1 MTRKIL
7 LNFRAALNFREIQK
21 AKNHEIFKKIQIFSK
36 IKIFENY
43 SFKIGIICYFIFELF
58 VILFVSKNVFLK
70 NLILQGK
77 ISNFDF
83 LDSLENSMLLK
94 IRFFSSSFLIRNN
107 PKNFSKFLIFGFL
120 GIKSEMSQ
128 YRH

>member
-58 VILFVSKNVFLK
+58 VSKNVFSE

-94 IRFFSSSFLIRNN
+94 IRFFEFI
-107 PKNFSKFLIFGFL
+107 FDSKQPEKFFEIFDFRIFGN
-120 GIKSEMSQ
+120 KV
-128 YRH
+128 